1 MVIRNEGDDAD
12 RVREKELLRH
22 AVTILEKSVLACG
35 DALNGD
41 FSEEYK
47 NDLVSSLGF
56 TAGEARF
63 LEALIKRKRTVVQ
76 VALALGATPIQV
88 RRRCLDLAVRLA
100 DSAGFD
106 FEEEN

>member
-22 AVTILEKSVLACG
+22 AVTILEESVLICG

-56 TAGEARF
+56 TVGEARF
-63 LEALIKRKRTVVQ
+63 LESLIKRKRTVVQ
-76 VALALGATPIQV
+76 VALELGATPIQV
-88 RRRCLDLAVRLA
+88 RRRCLDLAARLA
-100 DSAGFD
+100 ESAGFD
-106 FEEEN
+106 FEGGN